1 MSDNR
6 ASSPRLP
13 TETELPS
20 PAQLL
25 RATLVALCVAAGLL
39 VTVVLPAESA
49 IDPTGIG
56 RLLGLTQMGEVKV
69 ALAQDAEAAGH
80 ADLGEP
86 ADAPALVA
94 PSALPPAE
102 ATREVTVTLAPDEA
116 AEIKVDMREGA
127 TIAFE
132 WETNG
137 PRVNF
142 DLHGDAPGIDYHRYT
157 RGSDVRVVGD
167 LEAAF
172 DGAHGWFWRNRS
184 GQTAI
189 IVLRV
194 RGDFS
199 DVRRVM

>member
-6 ASSPRLP
+6 LASARLP
-13 TETELPS
+13 SEAELPS
-20 PAQLL
+20 AAQLL
-25 RATLVALCVAAGLL
+25 RSTLVAVVAAGLL

-56 RLLGLTQMGEVKV
+56 RLLGLTQMGEVKI
-69 ALAQDAEAAGH
+69 ALEGEAEATPH
-80 ADLGEP
+80 AELGEP
-86 ADAPALVA
+86 ADAPASAAPPESVA
-94 PSALPPAE
+94 A
-102 ATREVTVTLAPDEA
+102 ATRQMTLTLAPDEA
-116 AEIKVDMREGA
+116 AEIKVDMLAGR

-132 WETNG
+132 WETDG

-157 RGSDVRVVGD
+157 RGTDMRVAGE

-184 GQTAI
+184 GQTVS

-194 RGDFS
+194 RGDFT

>member
-1 MSDNR
+1 MYDNR
-6 ASSPRLP
+6 LP
-13 TETELPS
+13 SESELPS

-25 RATLVALCVAAGLL
+25 RSTLAALVVAAGLL
-39 VTVVLPAESA
+39 VTVILPAESA

-56 RLLGLTQMGEVKV
+56 RFLGLTQMGEIKI
-69 ALAQDAEAAGH
+69 ALALEADAAPH

-86 ADAPALVA
+86 THAPASAAA
-94 PSALPPAE
+94 PEAAPAE
-102 ATREVTVTLAPDEA
+102 EAREVTLSLAPDEA
-116 AEIKVDMREGA
+116 AEIKVDMLQGQ

-132 WETNG
+132 WETDG

-142 DLHGDAPGIDYHRYT
+142 DLHGDAPSIDYHRYT
-157 RGSDVRVVGD
+157 RGSDVRVAGE

-184 GQTAI
+184 GQTVN

-194 RGDFS
+194 RGEFT

>member
-6 ASSPRLP
+6 LSSARLP
-13 TETELPS
+13 SETELPS

-25 RATLVALCVAAGLL
+25 RSTLAAMIVAAGLL

-56 RLLGLTQMGEVKV
+56 RLLGLTQMGEVKI
-69 ALAQDAEAAGH
+69 ALAQEAEAAAH

-86 ADAPALVA
+86 ADAPASTA
-94 PSALPPAE
+94 PAE
-102 ATREVTVTLAPDEA
+102 AVAPAEAREVTLTLAPDEA
-116 AEIKVDMREGA
+116 AEIKVDMLAGR

-132 WETNG
+132 WETDG

-157 RGSDVRVVGD
+157 RGTDARVAGE

-184 GQTAI
+184 GQTVN

-194 RGDFS
+194 SGDFT

>member
-1 MSDNR
+1 MTDNL
-6 ASSPRLP
+6 SSSGRLP
-13 TETELPS
+13 SANELPS
-20 PAQLL
+20 LAQLL
-25 RATLVALCVAAGLL
+25 RSTLAAIFVAAGLL

-56 RLLGLTQMGEVKV
+56 RLLGLTQMGEVKI
-69 ALAQDAEAAGH
+69 ALAREAETAPH

-86 ADAPALVA
+86 ADAPATAATPEAPAAVA
-94 PSALPPAE
+94 V
-102 ATREVTVTLAPDEA
+102 REVTVTLAPDEA
-116 AEIKVDMREGA
+116 AEIKVDMLAGR

-132 WETNG
+132 WETDG

-157 RGSDVRVVGD
+157 RGSDVRVAGE

-184 GQTAI
+184 GQTVN

-194 RGDFS
+194 RGDFT

>member
-6 ASSPRLP
+6 LSSARLP
-13 TETELPS
+13 SETELPS

-25 RATLVALCVAAGLL
+25 RSTLAALVVAAGLF

-56 RLLGLTQMGEVKV
+56 RLLGLTQMGEVKI
-69 ALAQDAEAAGH
+69 ALAQEAEAAAH

-86 ADAPALVA
+86 ADAPVSAAPTEAVA
-94 PSALPPAE
+94 PAA
-102 ATREVTVTLAPDEA
+102 AREVTLTLAPDEA
-116 AEIKVDMREGA
+116 AEIKVDMLAGR

-132 WETNG
+132 WETDG

-157 RGSDVRVVGD
+157 RGTDARVAGE

-184 GQTAI
+184 GQTVN

-194 RGDFS
+194 RGDFT